1 MVCKPTNNKLTA
13 QPDIDGSCRF
23 VWMSIH
29 SVAHLSSCIFELLL
43 RSLVIALQSV
53 SYPEALTVFVN
64 SKQTLTFA
72 EINDSPLCMQA
83 GLCFINS
90 MHSLHMACAWSACDD
105 TACRLKN
112 RSFQQFKQCRQV
124 YTFNKVWYMIHSG
137 SQKYL

>member
-29 SVAHLSSCIFELLL
+29 LVAHLSSCKFDLL
-43 RSLVIALQSV
+43 LVIALQSG

-72 EINDSPLCMQA
+72 GINVSPLCMQA

-90 MHSLHMACAWSACDD
+90 MHSLHMACVWSACDD

-124 YTFNKVWYMIHSG
+124 HTFNQV
-137 SQKYL
+137 